1 MMRRSHSAA
10 LANGPMNGRI
20 LFAALASCVVLL
32 AVMAQPV
39 FAAETSPT
47 QASAKPTPAQAK
59 AQHQHKAQRASK
71 AQGSANAP
79 RPDTQGPLSL
89 VVVGDIML
97 EDGPM
102 DAMRKGQ
109 DPFAGFASLFAGAD
123 IRIGNLECVVATN
136 GSPEDDKP
144 NVFRV
149 HPRALKY
156 LKRHFD
162 AVGLANNHSGD
173 FGHEAFAQ
181 MLSLL
186 KQSKI
191 GVYGGGMNLAEA
203 HAPWIIERKGVRVA
217 ILGYNEFQPRS
228 FEADTDR
235 PGVAWSE
242 DSQVLRDIRAA
253 RTVHKADVVIPVMH
267 WGWED
272 PIANDR
278 QRQLARL
285 MIDAGADAVI
295 GGHPHQLQDTERYKG
310 KPIFY
315 SLGNFVFDGFPL
327 PINYI
332 GWALRMELD
341 KNGVQKIEAHVSH
354 IGPTGLPKPGKVLAD
369 PTFK

>member
-1 MMRRSHSAA
+1 MM
-10 LANGPMNGRI
+10 GRP
-20 LFAALASCVVLL
+20 LFAVLTSGALLVML
-32 AVMAQPV
+32 AAQPV
-39 FAAETSPT
+39 WAAEPGTVQSTGTPT
-47 QASAKPTPAQAK
+47 KTKALAQKLHQAK
-59 AQHQHKAQRASK
+59 ASHPAKAHKDSTAR
-71 AQGSANAP
+71 

-123 IRIGNLECVVATN
+123 IRIGNLECVVATT

-156 LKRHFD
+156 IKRHFD

-173 FGHEAFAQ
+173 FGPQAFAQ
-181 MLSLL
+181 MLGLL
-186 KQSKI
+186 KHNQI
-191 GVYGGGMNLAEA
+191 GVYGGGMNLSEA
-203 HAPWIIERKGVRVA
+203 HTPWIIERKGVRVA
-217 ILGYNEFQPRS
+217 ILGYDEFQPRS

-315 SLGNFVFDGFPL
+315 SLGNFVFDGFTL
-327 PINYI
+327 PINYL

-341 KNGVQKIEAHVSH
+341 KTGVQNIKVHVSH

-369 PTFK
+369 PTLK